1 MPRPLSEGG
10 NAATPPADFESQF
23 HHYWERVCNVL
34 MRLVGD
40 PAEAEDLALDVFWRL
55 YRRPPREGSNLAGWL
70 YRVAANLGLNAL
82 RARKRRHRYEE
93 EAGIQIL
100 EDNPDWDPAA
110 EIERSQERQ
119 RVRRVLAEMKPRLAQ
134 ALILRHSGLS
144 YAEVAAAIGVS
155 AGSVGTILARAER
168 DFAAR
173 YNKHTEL

>member
-1 MPRPLSEGG
+1 MSRPLSEGQDD
-10 NAATPPADFESQF
+10 ATAPSDFEALF
-23 HHYWERVCNVL
+23 HHYWERVCSVL
-34 MRLVGD
+34 LRLVGD

-100 EDNPDWDPAA
+100 ENDPSWDPAA
-110 EIERSQERQ
+110 EIERAQERQ
-119 RVRRVLAEMKPRLAQ
+119 RVRLVLAAMKPRLAQ

-155 AGSVGTILARAER
+155 ASSVGTILARAER

-173 YNKHTEL
+173 YNEHKEL